1 MPATKKL
8 TIAALLAVTVSV
20 AGCNSKKASSTDSS
34 TAATTAAAA
43 PAASAA
49 PAAGSGASA
58 PAPAATGAGAA
69 ASGGCALTAA
79 QVTTVMGATYG
90 DPQNLNGI
98 CFYTGQESLSI
109 DVEDASGLHS
119 FDATLASAK
128 ESQGTDTTTTIP
140 GLGDKAVGVGQEV
153 VVAAG
158 GKAIDIR
165 SADTSGAGW
174 PKSIALAKLIIA
186 GLH

>member
-1 MPATKKL
+1 MPATKSL

-20 AGCNSKKASSTDSS
+20 AGCNSKKASSADSGA
-34 TAATTAAAA
+34 AATTAAAA

-49 PAAGSGASA
+49 DSGASA
-58 PAPAATGAGAA
+58 PAAAASGAGAA

-90 DPQNLNGI
+90 APQNLNGFCI
-98 CFYTGQESLSI
+98 YPGSEDSLQI
-109 DVEDASGLHS
+109 HVEDASGGQD
-119 FDATLASAK
+119 FDAAVAAAK
-128 ESQGTDTTTTIP
+128 QNQGTDTTTPIA
-140 GLGDKAVGVGQEV
+140 GLGDKATDVGLEI

-158 GKAIDIR
+158 GKTIDIR
-165 SADTSGAGW
+165 AASSTFDLS
-174 PKSIALAKLIIA
+174 KSTALAKLVIA

>member
-20 AGCNSKKASSTDSS
+20 AGCNSKKASSADSA

-49 PAAGSGASA
+49 NSGASE
-58 PAPAATGAGAA
+58 PAATASGAGAA
-69 ASGGCALTAA
+69 PPGGCPLTPA
-79 QVTTVMGATYG
+79 QATTVMGDTYG
-90 DPQNLNGI
+90 VPQNLNGI
-98 CFYTGQESLSI
+98 CYYAGSADSFQI
-109 DVEDASGLHS
+109 HVQDASGGQD
-119 FDATLASAK
+119 FDAALGAAK
-128 ESQGTDTTTTIP
+128 QNQQTDTTTTIP
-140 GLGDKAVGVGQEV
+140 GLGDKAALVQFEL

-158 GKAIDIR
+158 GKTIDIR
-165 SADTSGAGW
+165 GDSSFGNDGS
-174 PKSIALAKLIIA
+174 KLIALAKLVVA